1 MIITSNTNEQI
12 KNLIH
17 LKEGFSMRGMSKHT
31 SLMNFINFLFPVII
45 ETDSGLTSQ
54 QVGTNHLP

>member
-17 LKEGFSMRGMSKHT
+17 LRAKPEK
-31 SLMNFINFLFPVII
+31 LQ
-45 ETDSGLTSQ
+45 E
-54 QVGTNHLP
+54 HLL